1 MDLHDHVT
9 LVVLLCKED
18 EHRVL
23 VLGSLICSHSLTVHG
38 LLQNRIDLG
47 LLSRSVCNVT
57 NTVVRNGAAHGLE
70 EIKTVSNCLLEGI
83 HIADGDAGSLGELC
97 DVRSEGR
104 KLDVVQLVRSP
115 CRKYL
120 YVEACVVL
128 DLLMPLEGIDR
139 VIGGADELYVRLLDD
154 VPNGHGR
161 IVKLLVAEVPYFLS
175 SIAIEVAL
183 VAEVLTKLEV
193 RPVVERVTDELRKG
207 LCPHL
212 ELLAVRL
219 VTGDVL
225 LRYAVDTHLSP
236 LVVVTDWWLS
246 EPYLVDVIVALIRC
260 DILRIDVTVVIE
272 NRCLLCDLVIELLRY
287 IG

>member
-1 MDLHDHVT
+1 M
-9 LVVLLCKED
+9 E
-18 EHRVL
+18 
-23 VLGSLICSHSLTVHG
+23 
-38 LLQNRIDLG
+38 
-47 LLSRSVCNVT
+47 
-57 NTVVRNGAAHGLE
+57 
-70 EIKTVSNCLLEGI
+70 
-83 HIADGDAGSLGELC
+83 
-97 DVRSEGR
+97 
-104 KLDVVQLVRSP
+104 
-115 CRKYL
+115 
-120 YVEACVVL
+120 
-128 DLLMPLEGIDR
+128 
-139 VIGGADELYVRLLDD
+139 
-154 VPNGHGR
+154 
-161 IVKLLVAEVPYFLS
+161 LLVAEVPYFLGG
-175 SIAIEVAL
+175 IAVQIAL

-246 EPYLVDVIVALIRC
+246 EPYLVDVIVALIGC
-260 DILRIDVTVVIE
+260 DILRIDMTVVIE

>member
-23 VLGSLICSHSLTVHG
+23 VLGSLICSHSFTVHG
-38 LLQNRIDLG
+38 LLQDRIDLR

-57 NTVVRNGAAHGLE
+57 NAVVSNGAAHGLE
-70 EIKTVSNCLLEGI
+70 EIETVSNCLLEGI
-83 HIADGDAGSLGELC
+83 HIADGDAGSLGKLC

-154 VPNGHGR
+154 VPYGHGR
-161 IVKLLVAEVPYFLS
+161 IVKLLVAEVPYFLC
-175 SIAIEVAL
+175 SIAVQVAL

>member
-1 MDLHDHVT
+1 
-9 LVVLLCKED
+9 
-18 EHRVL
+18 
-23 VLGSLICSHSLTVHG
+23 
-38 LLQNRIDLG
+38 
-47 LLSRSVCNVT
+47 
-57 NTVVRNGAAHGLE
+57 
-70 EIKTVSNCLLEGI
+70 
-83 HIADGDAGSLGELC
+83 
-97 DVRSEGR
+97 
-104 KLDVVQLVRSP
+104 
-115 CRKYL
+115 
-120 YVEACVVL
+120 
-128 DLLMPLEGIDR
+128 MPLEGVDR

-154 VPNGHGR
+154 VPYGHGW
-161 IVKLLVAEVPYFLS
+161 IVELLVAEVPYFLGG
-175 SIAIEVAL
+175 IAVQIAL

-219 VTGDVL
+219 ISGDVL

-260 DILRIDVTVVIE
+260 DVLRIDMTVVIE

-287 IG
+287 IGREQEVLVHKWFHSFTSMSL